1 MAQPWGLLILFTLA
15 IVLLCVWG
23 GVMTA
28 LQALR
33 PPRKMFAWALATGRP
48 KDPSELGLRFDD
60 VQYSSGQRHPCPAW
74 RISGDAQNTDAPIVV
89 MLHGWG
95 RSRWDSLT
103 RVEPFRKVCSE
114 IVLLDL
120 PAHGEHAGAWSGV
133 GTSEAQCVLHVLQE
147 IAQQFPKRA
156 LILAGHSMGA
166 GVAVRAAN
174 LANNETDSGTV
185 LRAIKKVDDMP
196 AQSPPHLPPNV
207 NPNDQAQS
215 QTNSQAKSQANHHLH
230 SQATRGIGIAGV
242 IAFAPY
248 STLRSPIPARLA
260 LQNLPAW
267 PFAPIAF
274 LMLRMLGRMD
284 AALEIDTRTLR
295 APLLVIAGDRDP
307 ISPLADAR
315 AIANAA
321 PHGTLVVVAYQRHD
335 DLREGDPKKFDDAL
349 AEFFKSITE
358 PLAATS
364 GSL

>member
-1 MAQPWGLLILFTLA
+1 MAQPWGLFMLFTLA

-48 KDPSELGLRFDD
+48 KDPSDLGLRFDD

-74 RISGDAQNTDAPIVV
+74 RIYGDAQNTDAPIVV

-133 GTSEAQCVLHVLQE
+133 GTSEPQCVLHVLQE

-174 LANNETDSGTV
+174 LANNEIDSGTV

-196 AQSPPHLPPNV
+196 AQSPPHLPHNV
-207 NPNDQAQS
+207 NSND
-215 QTNSQAKSQANHHLH
+215 QTNSQAKSQANHPSH
-230 SQATRGIGIAGV
+230 SHATRGIGIAGV

-267 PFAPIAF
+267 PFATIAF

-295 APLLVIAGDRDP
+295 APLLVIAGDHDP

-321 PHGTLVVVAYQRHD
+321 PHGTLVVVAYLRHD
-335 DLREGDPKKFDDAL
+335 DLRGGDPKKFDDAL
-349 AEFFKSITE
+349 AEFLKSITV
-358 PLAATS
+358 PLVATS
-364 GSL
+364 ESL

>member
-33 PPRKMFAWALATGRP
+33 PPRKMFAWSLATGRP
-48 KDPSELGLRFDD
+48 KDPSELGLRFDE
-60 VQYSSGQRHPCPAW
+60 VEYSSGQRHPCPAW
-74 RISGDAQNTDAPIVV
+74 RIAGEATDSDAPIVV
-89 MLHGWG
+89 IVHGWG

-133 GTSEAQCVLHVLQE
+133 GTSEPQCVLHALRE

-166 GVAVRAAN
+166 GIAIRAAN
-174 LANNETDSGTV
+174 LCNNELDCGTAPMAV
-185 LRAIKKVDDMP
+185 EKLNDMS
-196 AQSPPHLPPNV
+196 AQSRQHSPQNV
-207 NPNDQAQS
+207 NPNGQGNQ
-215 QTNSQAKSQANHHLH
+215 NANQHANQHANRNATH
-230 SQATRGIGIAGV
+230 SMCIAGV

-267 PFAPIAF
+267 LFAPIAF

-284 AALEIDTRTLR
+284 RPLEIDSRILR
-295 APLLVIAGDRDP
+295 APLLVLAGEQDP
-307 ISPLADAR
+307 ISPLAHAR
-315 AIANAA
+315 AICSAA
-321 PHGTLVVVAYQRHD
+321 ARGTLVVLAYQRHD
-335 DLREGDPKKFDDAL
+335 DLRAGDAERFDRAL
-349 AEFFKSITE
+349 ADFLRAITE
-358 PLAATS
+358 PLVATRES
-364 GSL
+364 

>member
-1 MAQPWGLLILFTLA
+1 MAQPWGLFMLFTLA

-48 KDPSELGLRFDD
+48 KDPSDLGLRFDD

-74 RISGDAQNTDAPIVV
+74 RIYGDAQNTDAPIVV

-133 GTSEAQCVLHVLQE
+133 GTSEPQCVLHVLQE

-174 LANNETDSGTV
+174 LANNEIDSGTV

-196 AQSPPHLPPNV
+196 AQSPPHLPHNV
-207 NPNDQAQS
+207 NSND
-215 QTNSQAKSQANHHLH
+215 QTNSQAKSQANHPSH
-230 SQATRGIGIAGV
+230 SHATRGIGIAGV
-242 IAFAPY
+242 IVFAPY

-295 APLLVIAGDRDP
+295 APLLVIAGDHDP

-349 AEFFKSITE
+349 AEFLKSITV

>member
-1 MAQPWGLLILFTLA
+1 MAQPWGLFILFTLV

-48 KDPSELGLRFDD
+48 KDPSDLGLRFDD

-74 RISGDAQNTDAPIVV
+74 RIYGDAQNTDAPIVV

-133 GTSEAQCVLHVLQE
+133 GTSEPQCVLHVLQE

-174 LANNETDSGTV
+174 LANNKIDSGTV

-196 AQSPPHLPPNV
+196 AQSPPHLPHNV
-207 NPNDQAQS
+207 NPND
-215 QTNSQAKSQANHHLH
+215 QTNSQAKSQANHPSH
-230 SQATRGIGIAGV
+230 SHATRGIGIAGV

-260 LQNLPAW
+260 LQHLPAW

-349 AEFFKSITE
+349 AEFLKSITV

>member
-1 MAQPWGLLILFTLA
+1 MAQPWGLFILFTLA
-15 IVLLCVWG
+15 VVLLCVWG

-48 KDPSELGLRFDD
+48 KDPSDLGLRFDD
-60 VQYSSGQRHPCPAW
+60 VQYLSGQRHPCPAW
-74 RISGDAQNTDAPIVV
+74 RIYGDATDRDAPIVV

-103 RVEPFRKVCSE
+103 RVEPFRKVCCE

-120 PAHGEHAGAWSGV
+120 PAHGEHAGTWSGV
-133 GTSEAQCVLHVLQE
+133 GTSEPHCVLHVLQE
-147 IAQQFPKRA
+147 IAQQFPKWA
-156 LILAGHSMGA
+156 LILAGHSIGA

-174 LANNETDSGTV
+174 LANNEIDSGTV

-207 NPNDQAQS
+207 NPNDQAHS
-215 QTNSQAKSQANHHLH
+215 QANTHAKSQANHSLH
-230 SQATRGIGIAGV
+230 SQAARGISIAGV

-248 STLRSPIPARLA
+248 STLRSPIPERLA

-349 AEFFKSITE
+349 VAFLKLITE